1 MILTDSLLT
10 RADAAAILKSSLR
23 FVDKLIAEGKLPVK
37 RIGRRKV
44 LIRAAD
50 LEKLIA

>member
-1 MILTDSLLT
+1 MLHT
-10 RADAAAILKSSLR
+10 RKQTAAILKSSLR
-23 FVDKLIAEGKLPVK
+23 FIDKLIADGTLPVK

-50 LEKLIA
+50 IEKLIA